1 MGKYVY
7 SYVETLPAFTQF
19 KVNDTNTKTKCKMCS
34 KLTIKTPERGHKHR
48 SGIFSVNFNSDEAL
62 CSIVFTVNFEQL

>member
-7 SYVETLPAFTQF
+7 SYVETPPAFTKF
-19 KVNDTNTKTKCKMCS
+19 IVNDKNTKTKCKMCS
-34 KLTIKTPERGHKHR
+34 KLTIKASERGHKHR